1 MSEQTGS
8 ENVSD
13 GLTAYSVD
21 DENQLQPEDTLVPG
35 GDPVEQG
42 YETSNRLKSATFY
55 NEDEDGESHEETIDE
70 RISQEVPDP
79 DSAYGAPDNESG
91 LDGPPMVG
99 GDDVD
104 AIPADQ
110 NFVGSSDEL
119 QQLAASDDGAE
130 SDTDAQMIA
139 RETEE
144 PNGGT
149 GEEAAMHIVT
159 EE

>member
-1 MSEQTGS
+1 MSEQTGG

-79 DSAYGAPDNESG
+79 DSAYGALRTKVGWTDPRWWGATMSMRSQPIRTS
-91 LDGPPMVG
+91 LVQAVTFTSWPPVTM
-99 GDDVD
+99 
-104 AIPADQ
+104 ALRATP
-110 NFVGSSDEL
+110 
-119 QQLAASDDGAE
+119 
-130 SDTDAQMIA
+130 
-139 RETEE
+139 
-144 PNGGT
+144 
-149 GEEAAMHIVT
+149 MHR
-159 EE
+159 